1 MSINSDFAAT
11 TFGGTSIFKILSS
24 HDISKIITGLPLGM
38 SDKTYDGNEF
48 VITHV
53 EK

>member
-24 HDISKIITGLPLGM
+24 HDISMITGLPLGM
-38 SDKTYDGNEF
+38 SDKTSDGNEF
-48 VITHV
+48 VVTHV
-53 EK
+53 AK